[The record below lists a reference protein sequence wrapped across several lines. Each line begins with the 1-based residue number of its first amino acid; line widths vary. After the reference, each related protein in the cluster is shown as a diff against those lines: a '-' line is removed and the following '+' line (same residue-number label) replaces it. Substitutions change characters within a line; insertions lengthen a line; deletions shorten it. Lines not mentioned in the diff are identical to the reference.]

1 MLTQPQFARLYR
13 ASAWYDLIVTWPFAL
28 APTLLAVMM
37 LAGLAN
43 DSLGFA
49 PIPDLTSA
57 GIMFGN
63 FFGTVVLVW
72 SVVRLQWNDPVL
84 ARYDAFAR
92 WMFSLAM
99 IIALTNGASPILLG
113 VLIPELTFAVL
124 QSLPVRG
131 G

>member
-1 MLTQPQFARLYR
+1 MLTSPQFARLFR
-13 ASAWYDLIVTWPFAL
+13 LSAWYDLIVTWPFAL
-28 APTLLAVMM
+28 APTLLLVMG

-49 PIPDLTSA
+49 PIPDLTPA

-72 SVVRLQWNDPVL
+72 SVVRLRWNDVVL

-99 IIALTNGASPILLG
+99 IIALANGASP
-113 VLIPELTFAVL
+113 VLIGFLVPELAFAVL
-124 QSLPVRG
+124 QSLPVRRA
-131 G
+131 